1 MEALRE
7 RVESALDVIL
17 VGTWMLCERTETAG
31 LRLRRDHMLQEDMM
45 LRSPRL
51 QKLQLLYNSRALTV
65 ALSGSV
71 ERTPHPSPPPPPQ
84 PCPSVT
90 VDPRKEFLVT
100 NPNHSTPQGGGEAA
114 QVDPKPEPRMTM
126 FFLHRERDSRCVLG
140 ATALL
145 LASYESHYWPP

>member
-65 ALSGSV
+65 TLSGSV
-71 ERTPHPSPPPPPQ
+71 ERTPHPPAVP
-84 PCPSVT
+84 
-90 VDPRKEFLVT
+90 F
-100 NPNHSTPQGGGEAA
+100 
-114 QVDPKPEPRMTM
+114 
-126 FFLHRERDSRCVLG
+126 RDS
-140 ATALL
+140 
-145 LASYESHYWPP
+145 

>member
-7 RVESALDVIL
+7 RVESDLDVIL

-65 ALSGSV
+65 TLFGSV
-71 ERTPHPSPPPPPQ
+71 ERTPHPPHPPPAVP
-84 PCPSVT
+84 
-90 VDPRKEFLVT
+90 F
-100 NPNHSTPQGGGEAA
+100 
-114 QVDPKPEPRMTM
+114 
-126 FFLHRERDSRCVLG
+126 RDS
-140 ATALL
+140 
-145 LASYESHYWPP
+145 